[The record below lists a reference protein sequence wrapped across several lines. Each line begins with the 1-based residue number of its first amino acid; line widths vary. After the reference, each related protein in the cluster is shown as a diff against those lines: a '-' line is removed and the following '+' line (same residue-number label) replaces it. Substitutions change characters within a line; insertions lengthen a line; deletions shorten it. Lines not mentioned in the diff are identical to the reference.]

1 MYEMLVGIPPFY
13 HKNRNL
19 MFEIICKLEVRF
31 PDPERHKIEM
41 SDEVKDL
48 IRGVSGV
55 VNYSY

>member
-1 MYEMLVGIPPFY
+1 MLVGIPPFY

-31 PDPERHKIEM
+31 PDPERHKIVM

-48 IRGVSGV
+48 IRGVRLRA
-55 VNYSY
+55 